1 MSLAYRFDSL
11 SPTSLDQWD
20 LCGQIN
26 IQGGEETSSSEEKDV
41 IKRGRNV
48 IERERD
54 ASSAEERK
62 SFRHYGN
69 LLAHLSRMEGNFSG
83 RICVHFVSR
92 GV

>member
-1 MSLAYRFDSL
+1 MCQVMSLAHRFDSL
-11 SPTSLDQWD
+11 SSTSLDQWD
-20 LCGQIN
+20 LCGLIN

-41 IKRGRNV
+41 IKRGR
-48 IERERD
+48 D

-62 SFRHYGN
+62 SLRHYGN
-69 LLAHLSRMEGNFSG
+69 RLAQLSRMEGNFSG